1 MKVTRTC
8 GECGVPLGIAGNLNW
23 NANGT
28 ITQKGDPRHRLIFF
42 ESDNLDRLWNRLS
55 ELLGVTTEHIWE
67 VVIDSKSRA
76 TRAFLHR
83 TLPWGVSFLAHFI
96 GYRSMITTI
105 ESQGLVMGYGK
116 ITVGGQ
122 YPRRGR
128 PERVTVYI
136 EDPYSL
142 PFFCGDFKGAA
153 EVLER
158 RWAGITW
165 QALDS
170 RRHQVDVTMRE
181 EHLEEESFIL
191 KEEIAGKPGD
201 REFKLCSTC
210 GTPLDMKQFTWNM
223 EAGVIRDDRT
233 GRRLA
238 FFGTAGMLAV
248 FDELVHE
255 LGGRVTDAIIEV
267 ERENALAALSVEEA
281 RSGYE
286 GLRYLAAIRGLGLI
300 TSLEVG
306 DDRLSLR
313 MSNPSIPEYVVGLA
327 LGIFEL
333 VSGRRGRHEWRIEP
347 DGDLVVDISPS
358 P

>member
-1 MKVTRTC
+1 MKITRTC
-8 GECGVPLGIAGNLNW
+8 EECGVPLGIARNLNW

-28 ITQKGDPRHRLIFF
+28 ITQEGDPRHRLIFF
-42 ESDNLDRLWNRLS
+42 ESDNLDRLWERLS
-55 ELLGVTTEHIWE
+55 EILGVTTEHIWE

-83 TLPWGVSFLAHFI
+83 TLPWGVSLLAHFI
-96 GYRSMITTI
+96 GYRSMISTI

-128 PERVTVYI
+128 PDRVTVYI

-153 EVLER
+153 EVLEK
-158 RWAGITW
+158 RWAAITW

-170 RRHQVDVTMRE
+170 RRHQVDVTVHDDR
-181 EHLEEESFIL
+181 LEEESFIL

-201 REFKLCSTC
+201 MVFKSCSTC
-210 GTPLDMKQFTWNM
+210 GTPLEMKEFSWDL
-223 EAGVIRDDRT
+223 EAGIIRDNRS
-233 GRRLA
+233 GRRLS

-248 FDELVHE
+248 FEELAHE
-255 LGGRVTDAIIEV
+255 MGERVIDAIIDV
-267 ERENALAALSVEEA
+267 ERENALEALSVEEA

-286 GLRYLAAIRGLGLI
+286 GLRFLAAIRGLGLI

-306 DDRLSLR
+306 EDRLLLR
-313 MSNPSIPEYVVGLA
+313 MSNPSLPSYIIGLA
-327 LGIFEL
+327 LAVFEL
-333 VSGRRGRHEWRIEP
+333 VTGRRGRHAWSIEP
-347 DGDLVVDISPS
+347 DGDLVVEISG
-358 P
+358 

>member
-1 MKVTRTC
+1 MKNTRVC
-8 GECGVPLGIAGNLNW
+8 EECGVPMGIARNLSW

-28 ITQKGDPRHRLIFF
+28 ITQRNDPMHRLIFF

-55 ELLGVTTEHIWE
+55 DILGVTTEHIWE

-83 TLPWGVSFLAHFI
+83 TLPWGVNLLAHFI
-96 GYRSMITTI
+96 GYRSMIKSI

-122 YPRRGR
+122 YPRHGR

-158 RWAGITW
+158 RWASIDW

-170 RRHQVDVTMRE
+170 RRYQIDVTMSERR
-181 EHLEEESFIL
+181 LEGESFVF
-191 KEEIAGKPGD
+191 KEEIAGKAGD
-201 REFKLCSTC
+201 FAFKACSSY
-210 GTPLDMKQFTWNM
+210 GTPLEMKEFAWDL
-223 EAGVIRDDRT
+223 EAGIIRDGRS

-238 FFGTAGMLAV
+238 FFGTSGMRAV

-255 LGGRVTDAIIEV
+255 LGNRVSDAIIEV
-267 ERENALAALSVEEA
+267 ERENGLAALSVEEA

-286 GLRYLAAIRGLGLI
+286 GLRYLAAVRGLGLV
-300 TSLEVG
+300 TSLEMG
-306 DDRLSLR
+306 EERLILR
-313 MSNPSIPEYVVGLA
+313 MCNPSIPEYIVGLA
-327 LGIFEL
+327 LAVFEL
-333 VSGRRGRHEWRIEP
+333 ATARRGRHAWSIEP
-347 DGDLVVDISPS
+347 DGDLVVEISS
-358 P
+358 

>member
-1 MKVTRTC
+1 
-8 GECGVPLGIAGNLNW
+8 
-23 NANGT
+23 
-28 ITQKGDPRHRLIFF
+28 
-42 ESDNLDRLWNRLS
+42 
-55 ELLGVTTEHIWE
+55 
-67 VVIDSKSRA
+67 
-76 TRAFLHR
+76 
-83 TLPWGVSFLAHFI
+83 
-96 GYRSMITTI
+96 
-105 ESQGLVMGYGK
+105 MGYGK

-158 RWAGITW
+158 RWATTTL
-165 QALDS
+165 QDLDS

-181 EHLEEESFIL
+181 QRLEEESFVL

-201 REFKLCSTC
+201 MAFELCTTC
-210 GTPLDMKQFTWNM
+210 GTPLDMKQFTWDL
-223 EAGVIRDDRT
+223 EAGIIRDNRS

-255 LGGRVTDAIIEV
+255 LGERVIDAIIEV
-267 ERENALAALSVEEA
+267 ERENALAALSTEEA

-286 GLRYLAAIRGLGLI
+286 GLRYLAAIRGLGLV

-306 DDRLSLR
+306 EDRLSMR
-313 MSNPSIPEYVVGLA
+313 MSNPSMPGYIVGLA
-327 LGIFEL
+327 LAIFEL
-333 VSGRRGRHEWRIEP
+333 VTGRRGRHTWNIEP
-347 DGDLVVDISPS
+347 DGDLLVEITPA
-358 P
+358 

>member
-8 GECGVPLGIAGNLNW
+8 GECGVPQGIARNLIW

-28 ITQKGDPRHRLIFF
+28 ITQKGDPRHRLVFF

-55 ELLGVTTEHIWE
+55 ELLGVTTDHIWE
-67 VVIDSKSRA
+67 VVIASKSRA

-83 TLPWGVSFLAHFI
+83 TLPMGVSLLARFI
-96 GYRSMITTI
+96 GYRSMIRTI

-122 YPRRGR
+122 YPRHGR

-142 PFFCGDFKGAA
+142 PLFCGDFKGAA
-153 EVLER
+153 EVLEKH
-158 RWAGITW
+158 WASTTW

-170 RRHQVDVTMRE
+170 RRHQVDVTMQEPR
-181 EHLEEESFIL
+181 LEEESFVL
-191 KEEIAGKPGD
+191 KEEVAVKSGD
-201 REFKLCSTC
+201 MQFELCPVC
-210 GTPLDMKQFTWNM
+210 GTPLDMKHFTWDL
-223 EAGVIRDDRT
+223 EAGIIRDNRS

-248 FDELVHE
+248 FDELAHE
-255 LGGRVTDAIIEV
+255 LGERVFDAIVEV

-281 RSGYE
+281 SSGFE
-286 GLRYLAAIRGLGLI
+286 GLRYLAAIRGLGLV
-300 TSLEVG
+300 TSLELEE
-306 DDRLSLR
+306 DRMSMR
-313 MSNPSIPEYVVGLA
+313 MSNPSIPGYIIGLA
-327 LGIFEL
+327 LAVFEL
-333 VSGRRGRHEWRIEP
+333 VTGKRGRYTWSIEP
-347 DGDLVVDISPS
+347 DGDLVIEIAG
-358 P
+358 

>member
-1 MKVTRTC
+1 MKATGTC
-8 GECGVPLGIAGNLNW
+8 GECGVPLGIASNLNW

-28 ITQKGDPRHRLIFF
+28 ITQKGDPRHRLVFF

-55 ELLGVTTEHIWE
+55 QILGVTTEHIWE
-67 VVIDSKSRA
+67 VVIGSKSRA

-83 TLPWGVSFLAHFI
+83 TLPWGVSFLAHFV
-96 GYRSMITTI
+96 GYRSMIKTI

-153 EVLER
+153 EVLEK
-158 RWAGITW
+158 RWAGIDW

-181 EHLEEESFIL
+181 ARLEDESFML
-191 KEEIAGKPGD
+191 REEIAGKPGD
-201 REFKLCSTC
+201 MGYELCGTC
-210 GTPLDMKQFTWNM
+210 GTPLDLRQFTWDL
-223 EAGVIRDDRT
+223 EAGIIRDSRS

-255 LGGRVTDAIIEV
+255 LGERVIDAVIEV

-281 RSGYE
+281 RSGYQ

-300 TSLEVG
+300 SSLEMEG
-306 DDRLSLR
+306 DRLTLR
-313 MSNPSIPEYVVGLA
+313 MSNPSLPGYIVGLA
-327 LGIFEL
+327 VAVFEL
-333 VSGRRGRHEWRIEP
+333 VSGRRGKPAWSIEP
-347 DGDLVVDISPS
+347 DTDLYVEITPA
-358 P
+358 

>member
-1 MKVTRTC
+1 MKITRTC
-8 GECGVPLGIAGNLNW
+8 GECGVPLGIARNLNW

-28 ITQKGDPRHRLIFF
+28 ITQHDDPRHRLIFF
-42 ESDNLDRLWNRLS
+42 ECDNLDRLWSRLS
-55 ELLGVTTEHIWE
+55 EILGVTREHIWE

-76 TRAFLHR
+76 TRAFLHS
-83 TLPWGVSFLAHFI
+83 TLPWGVNLLAHFI

-153 EVLER
+153 EVLEK
-158 RWAGITW
+158 RWASVTL
-165 QALDS
+165 QDLDS

-181 EHLEEESFIL
+181 QRLEDESFIL
-191 KEEIAGKPGD
+191 KEEIAGKAGD
-201 REFKLCSTC
+201 MAFKSCSTC
-210 GTPLDMKQFTWNM
+210 GTPLEMKEFSWDL
-223 EAGVIRDDRT
+223 EAGIVRDNRS

-238 FFGTAGMLAV
+238 FFGTSGMLAV
-248 FDELVHE
+248 FDELAHE
-255 LGGRVTDAIIEV
+255 LGERVSDAIIEV
-267 ERENALAALSVEEA
+267 ERENGLAALSVEEA

-286 GLRYLAAIRGLGLI
+286 GLRFLAAIRGLGLI

-306 DDRLSLR
+306 DDRLLLR
-313 MSNPSIPEYVVGLA
+313 MSNPSIPQYIVGLA
-327 LGIFEL
+327 LAVFEL
-333 VSGRRGRHEWRIEP
+333 ITGRRGRHAWSIEP
-347 DGDLVVDISPS
+347 DGDLVVEVSG
-358 P
+358 

>member
-1 MKVTRTC
+1 M
-8 GECGVPLGIAGNLNW
+8 L
-23 NANGT
+23 
-28 ITQKGDPRHRLIFF
+28 F
-42 ESDNLDRLWNRLS
+42 
-55 ELLGVTTEHIWE
+55 
-67 VVIDSKSRA
+67 
-76 TRAFLHR
+76 
-83 TLPWGVSFLAHFI
+83 
-96 GYRSMITTI
+96 RSIRTI

-158 RWAGITW
+158 RWATIDW
-165 QALDS
+165 QAMDA
-170 RRHQVDVTMRE
+170 RRHQIDVTVRE
-181 EHLEEESFIL
+181 ERLEEESFIL
-191 KEEIAGKPGD
+191 KEEIAGKAGNMELESCPA
-201 REFKLCSTC
+201 C
-210 GTPLDMKQFTWNM
+210 GTPMDMKRFTWDL
-223 EAGVIRDDRT
+223 EAGIIRDKDS

-255 LGGRVTDAIIEV
+255 LGERVTDAIIEI

-306 DDRLSLR
+306 EDRLLLR
-313 MSNPSIPEYVVGLA
+313 MSNPSLPEYIVGLA
-327 LGIFEL
+327 LAVFEL
-333 VSGRRGRHEWRIEP
+333 VTGRRGRHAWSIEP
-347 DGDLVVDISPS
+347 DGDLVVEVSS
-358 P
+358 

>member
-8 GECGVPLGIAGNLNW
+8 GECGVPLGIARNLDW

-42 ESDNLDRLWNRLS
+42 ESGNLDRLWNRLS
-55 ELLGVTTEHIWE
+55 EMLEVTTDHVWE
-67 VVIDSKSRA
+67 VVIESKSRA

-83 TLPWGVSFLAHFI
+83 TLPWGVSFLARFV
-96 GYRSMITTI
+96 GYRSMIRTI

-128 PERVTVYI
+128 PQRVTVYI

-153 EVLER
+153 EVLEK
-158 RWAGITW
+158 RWASITW

-181 EHLEEESFIL
+181 ERLEDESFVL
-191 KEEIAGKPGD
+191 KEEMAGKPGD
-201 REFKLCSTC
+201 MVFERCAVC
-210 GTPLDMKQFTWNM
+210 GTPLNMKNFAWDL
-223 EAGVIRDDRT
+223 EAGVILDDRS

-238 FFGTAGMLAV
+238 FFGTSGMLAV

-255 LGGRVTDAIIEV
+255 LGDRVIDAIIEA
-267 ERENALAALSVEEA
+267 ERENALASLSVEEA

-286 GLRYLAAIRGLGLI
+286 GLRYLAAIRGLGLV
-300 TSLEVG
+300 TSLELG
-306 DDRLSLR
+306 EDRMSMR
-313 MSNPSIPEYVVGLA
+313 MSNPSIPGYIVGLA
-327 LGIFEL
+327 LAIFEL
-333 VSGRRGRHEWRIEP
+333 ATGKRGRHTWSLEP
-347 DGDLVVDISPS
+347 DGDLVVDIIE
-358 P
+358 

>member
-8 GECGVPLGIAGNLNW
+8 GECGVPLGIARNLNW

-28 ITQKGDPRHRLIFF
+28 ITQKNDPRHRLIFF

-55 ELLGVTTEHIWE
+55 EILGVTTDHIWE

-83 TLPWGVSFLAHFI
+83 TLPGGVSFLAHFI
-96 GYRSMITTI
+96 GYRSMIRTI

-122 YPRRGR
+122 YPRRGK

-153 EVLER
+153 EVLEKR
-158 RWAGITW
+158 LAGVTW

-181 EHLEEESFIL
+181 ERLVEGSFVL
-191 KEEIAGKPGD
+191 KEEIAGKSGD
-201 REFKLCSTC
+201 MEFKRCTAC
-210 GTPLDMKQFTWNM
+210 GTPLDMKRFTWDL
-223 EAGVIRDDRT
+223 EAGIIRDDQSS
-233 GRRLA
+233 RRLA

-248 FDELVHE
+248 FEELVHE
-255 LGGRVTDAIIEV
+255 LGERVIDAIIEA

-286 GLRYLAAIRGLGLI
+286 GLRYLAAIRGLGLV
-300 TSLEVG
+300 TSLELG
-306 DDRLSLR
+306 EDRLSMR
-313 MSNPSIPEYVVGLA
+313 MSNPSVPSYIIGLA
-327 LGIFEL
+327 LAIFEL
-333 VSGRRGRHEWRIEP
+333 AIGRRGRHAWKIEIG
-347 DGDLVVDISPS
+347 GDLVVDIVG
-358 P
+358 